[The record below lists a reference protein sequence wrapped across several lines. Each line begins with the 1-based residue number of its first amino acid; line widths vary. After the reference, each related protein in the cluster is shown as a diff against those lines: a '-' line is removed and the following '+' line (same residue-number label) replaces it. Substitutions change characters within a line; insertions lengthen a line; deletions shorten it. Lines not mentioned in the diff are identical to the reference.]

1 MNTEEFWARKPFK
14 YNGIPRS
21 RGAIFSLTGMRND
34 EKLVRLGYVRKMST
48 HEIEMK
54 VQCGICGQWF
64 IGRPERARHGNQE
77 HSEKEKIIQPTAGS
91 KTEVPAEARLDD
103 SLRGGAEDTSRE
115 DAEEARLNATAP
127 LYLENTMA
135 SRKAGVGGIEI
146 QTTHFNPEANQ
157 ALEDA
162 NVTGQSQKEEPVTA
176 KEVSPKR
183 NRHKKKTSK
192 KKSPVSKKKTGGK
205 VGRPRKKPIKDDVLE
220 DDKY

>member
-1 MNTEEFWARKPFK
+1 MNTEEFWARRPFK
-14 YNGIPRS
+14 YAGVPRS

-34 EKLVRLGYVRKMST
+34 EKLVRLGYVRKMT
-48 HEIEMK
+48 AHEIEMK

-64 IGRPERARHGNQE
+64 IGRPERARHGDQQ
-77 HSEKEKIIQPTAGS
+77 HSEKERIIQPTAGS
-91 KTEVPAEARLDD
+91 KTEVPPEARMSD

-115 DAEEARLNATAP
+115 VAEEVRLNATAP

-135 SRKAGVGGIEI
+135 SRKAGVGGTEI
-146 QTTHFNPEANQ
+146 QSTHFNKEAEQ
-157 ALEDA
+157 AAKDA
-162 NVTGQSQKEEPVTA
+162 AKPVAA

-183 NRHKKKTSK
+183 NRNKKKTRK
-192 KKSPVSKKKTGGK
+192 KKPVTSKKKTGGK